1 LRRRVTRRDTRFT
14 PAALDD
20 AEEDGAD
27 VAKWEHP
34 LIKTGK
40 FLKRQKQRSL
50 ACCSDRRG
58 AARVRSTRP
67 AACQQKADR
76 TARAKHAS
84 SARNQNDCG
93 AATITFVDKQ
103 GMQQE
108 LVVGLEHLG
117 LQRA

>member
-1 LRRRVTRRDTRFT
+1 MTRRDTRFA

-50 ACCSDRRG
+50 ACCSDSRG

-76 TARAKHAS
+76 AAKAKHAS
-84 SARNQNDCG
+84 STRNQNGCG
-93 AATITFVDKQ
+93 AASITFVNEQ
-103 GMQQE
+103 GVQQE

-117 LQRA
+117 LQTA